1 MMARGCVIYSERGGH
16 LGTAK
21 DRPARRPP
29 ADRVGWRKLMNDSDP
44 IADTAALAPKEFGT
58 PARVEEQWIKLLQ
71 PVKGDPGLTVLRVLG
86 LAQDA
91 PTVGAAA
98 HGPNG
103 VAIGVWCRPELYV
116 ARWAKGKRWVV
127 GYKLAG
133 DAKPNMFIRTEGRIP
148 TRLEIGNWYGPVP
161 DEVSE
166 MFFGVGLLIDDPP
179 FEVPPPPAVPLA
191 TRLAAGSGAMPRPG
205 AKPTASSPR
214 STAPRSAPRPR
225 TARPAATPRPA
236 KASSR
241 LCPGCGLHKAMGQ
254 FVEGSDLCVDC
265 R

>member
-1 MMARGCVIYSERGGH
+1 MM
-16 LGTAK
+16 
-21 DRPARRPP
+21 
-29 ADRVGWRKLMNDSDP
+29 DSDP
-44 IADTAALAPKEFGT
+44 IADTAAMAPREIGS
-58 PARVEEQWIKLLQ
+58 PARVEEQTIKLLQ

-86 LAQDA
+86 MAQDA

-103 VAIGVWCRPELYV
+103 VAIGVWCRPQLYV
-116 ARWAKGKRWVV
+116 ARWTKGKRWVV

-166 MFFGVGLLIDDPP
+166 AFYGVGLLIDDPP
-179 FEVPPPPAVPLA
+179 FEVPPPPPVPLA
-191 TRLAAGSGAMPRPG
+191 TRLAASGSGQPTRPG
-205 AKPTASSPR
+205 AKPSATAR
-214 STAPRSAPRPR
+214 STAPRTPSGRSS
-225 TARPAATPRPA
+225 RPAATPRPA
-236 KASSR
+236 KSNAR
-241 LCPGCGLHKAMGQ
+241 LCPGCGLHKAIGQ